1 MELVFVN
8 IPSTLSEFFESNF
21 NHKISKING
30 NQQRIRS
37 VGHSWLYPTQIKG
50 WRDWDFPNQEWGLYR
65 DVDTYN
71 LNSTDRVVT
80 IVRNPFE
87 LLFDYY
93 KSNWAWCK
101 EYTQSE
107 TFEQFVDCYLS
118 GDFHAPSFSKSM
130 FSQLKDKN
138 GDWILKKDSIVIK
151 FEQLI
156 DDVELFS
163 KLTKI
168 KITNYSAIKDSVL
181 YDYHTEYTK
190 EQIVKLNE
198 LWKDDLEYLDYSF
211 DDKSSDVKSNIPKR
225 KPKIALCLSGL
236 IRDIETNKDFWL
248 ELIQKYDMDVYGSF
262 WDTESTY
269 NNDTIQNLK
278 SIFNFKEVEFE
289 KYSNFK
295 KSTLD
300 LITPYINPPQ
310 SLLPELIDYSK
321 NFYTLPMWYK
331 VWRANMLSKSLD
343 IDYDIVVRGRL
354 DTFMD
359 GDVKIMM
366 NDYLNVPSGRI
377 KTHNWENSD
386 GVCDIFAFG
395 NTKLMDYY
403 SSIYLNLLEYVNQD
417 QYMIPPENLL
427 RVHMSRIDIYIRF
440 FTNKLFITRNY
451 KGTPTETYDRTLNVK
466 EEILPSTFVDSPPN
480 PHINWTSSIRKNLK
494 F

>member
-1 MELVFVN
+1 MDLVFVN
-8 IPSTLSEFFESNF
+8 IPATLSEFFESNF
-21 NHKISKING
+21 NHKVSKING
-30 NQQRIRS
+30 NPQVVRS

-65 DVDTYN
+65 DVDTFD

-87 LLFDYY
+87 LLYHYY
-93 KSNWAWCK
+93 KNNWAWCK
-101 EYTQSE
+101 EYTESN
-107 TFEQFVDCYLS
+107 TFEEFVNSYLN
-118 GDFHAPSFSKSM
+118 DEFHAPSLSKSL

-138 GDWILKKDSIVIK
+138 GNWILKKDSIVIK

-168 KITNYSAIKDSVL
+168 KITDYSAIKDSVL
-181 YDYHTEYTK
+181 YDYHNEYTK
-190 EQIVKLNE
+190 EQMNRLNE
-198 LWKDDLEYLDYSF
+198 LWKGDLDYLGYSF
-211 DDKSSDVKSNIPKR
+211 DDLSSDVQKKLKNK

-236 IRDIETNKDFWL
+236 IRDIEVNKEFWL
-248 ELIQKYDMDVYGSF
+248 SLIEKYDMDVYGSF
-262 WDTESTY
+262 WDTEAEY
-269 NNDTIQNLK
+269 NNDTIVNLK
-278 SIFNFKEVEFE
+278 SIFNFIEVEFE

-321 NFYTLPMWYK
+321 NFYTFPMWYK
-331 VWRANMLSKSLD
+331 IWRANMLSKSLD
-343 IDYDIVVRGRL
+343 IDYDVVVRGRL

-359 GDVKIMM
+359 GDVKIMI
-366 NDYLNVPSGRI
+366 NDYLNIPSGRI

-386 GVCDIFAFG
+386 GICDIFGFG
-395 NTKLMDYY
+395 KPKLMDYY
-403 SSIYLNLLEYVNQD
+403 SSIYLNLLEYINQD

-427 RVHMSRIDIYIRF
+427 RIHMGRVDVNIRF

-451 KGTPTETYDRTLNVK
+451 KDTPNETYDRTVNVK
-466 EEILPSTFVDSPPN
+466 EEILPSNFINSPPDPN
-480 PHINWTSSIRKNLK
+480 IIWTSSIRKNLK